1 MEQKRE
7 NFYHTLEFRSDLCMG
22 CSHCMME
29 CPTEAIRVING
40 KAVLS
45 SERCIDCG
53 ECYRICPYSA
63 ICVGQDD
70 FEKIYN
76 FKYRVA
82 LMPAVFSAQFPDKI
96 TYQQIYKALISIG
109 FTHVYETENSVDFLV
124 KPYNDYIASQT
135 DRPMISSFCPAIVRL
150 IQVRFPTL
158 VHNLMLIK
166 PPLEVTAMCIKKK
179 FEEQGIPFSE
189 VGTFYVTPCAAKVA
203 GIKSS
208 VVADNMLISGG
219 VINMNYLYNKVY
231 REIKQKGISAVQDVE
246 IANFRAMSKNS
257 LHWSLTTGEIRIVDT
272 EKKLAIDEIKNVI
285 EFLEK
290 LENEETEDIDF
301 LELRAC
307 YQSCAGGVL
316 CAGNKFLVTERARK
330 RVEKAANEIANG
342 AEFADC
348 QSYVHDNYQL
358 YGKIQPR
365 SIVKLDD
372 DMTAAMKKMKR
383 INEIKEILPHVDC
396 GICGA
401 PSCQAFAEDIVQKG
415 SDIKSCVFVQ
425 KILQQNDKLNLHE
438 AVELMK
444 KTWGENKLDDKKI
457 EGLLNELKERS

>member
-7 NFYHTLEFRSDLCMG
+7 DFYHTLEFRSDLCMG

-29 CPTEAIRVING
+29 CPTGAIRVVDG

-63 ICVGQDD
+63 IGVRQDD
-70 FEKIYN
+70 FEKIYDY
-76 FKYRVA
+76 KYRIA

-96 TYQQIYKALISIG
+96 TYQQIYNALLSIG
-109 FTHVYETENSVDFLV
+109 FTHVYETEHLVDFLI
-124 KPYNDYIASQT
+124 KPYNDYIDEQKY
-135 DRPMISSFCPAIVRL
+135 RPIISSFCPAIVRL

-158 VHNLMLIK
+158 VHNIMLIK
-166 PPLEVTAMCIKKK
+166 PPFEVTAMCIKKK
-179 FEEQGIPFSE
+179 FEEQNIPFSE
-189 VGTFYVTPCAAKVA
+189 VGIFYVTPCAAKVA

-208 VVADNMLISGG
+208 VVNDSILISG

-231 REIKQKGISAVQDVE
+231 RKIKQKSISSVQDVE
-246 IANFRAMSKNS
+246 ITDFRAMSENS

-290 LENEETEDIDF
+290 LENEEVEDIDF

-316 CAGNKFLVTERARK
+316 CAGNKFLTTERARK
-330 RVEKAANEIANG
+330 RVLKASNDIEGN
-342 AEFADC
+342 AEFVQY
-348 QSYVHDNYQL
+348 QSFVHNNYRL
-358 YGKIQPR
+358 HGKIHPR
-365 SIVKLDD
+365 SILKLDD
-372 DMTAAMKKMKR
+372 NRTEAMRKMQRMNK
-383 INEIKEILPHVDC
+383 IKEMLPHVDC

-401 PSCQAFAEDIVQKG
+401 PSCQAFAEDIVQKDA
-415 SDIKSCVFVQ
+415 DIRSCVFVQ
-425 KILQQNDKLNLHE
+425 KILQQNHKLDLQQ
-438 AVELMK
+438 AIELMK
-444 KTWGENKLDDKKI
+444 KTWGEDKLDKDSIKELI
-457 EGLLNELKERS
+457 NE